1 MKELWEALMEFTDK
15 VMNSIQQTV
24 DYADSLHND
33 KNVKENSGK

>member
-15 VMNSIQQTV
+15 VANSLQQTV